1 MVPENLGLSNHGRH
15 SLMPLLLVSYALQFF
30 DKTTLGYTAIL
41 GIQED
46 TVSITVETHRIIGR
60 LLT

>member
-1 MVPENLGLSNHGRH
+1 
-15 SLMPLLLVSYALQFF
+15 MPLLLVSYALQFF

-46 TVSITVETHRIIGR
+46 TVSITAANHRIIIR